1 MEQAETGLAGLLAY
15 CRLDDP
21 EPEQLA
27 VLELCR
33 RAAGAYLNQAGV
45 RPPPEGSA
53 RRAQY
58 DLCLWALTL
67 DSYDQRGGQQDQPL
81 KPNPALRQLINQLKL
96 TEGDGPCL

>member
-1 MEQAETGLAGLLAY
+1 MEREEAGLAGLLAY

-27 VLELCR
+27 VVKSLCR
-33 RAAGAYLNQAGV
+33 AAAAYLDQAGIR
-45 RPPPEGSA
+45 RPPEDSP

-67 DSYDQRGGQQDQPL
+67 DYYDQRGSQQEQPL
-81 KPNPALRQLINQLKL
+81 KPNPALRQLISQLKL
-96 TEGDGPCL
+96 TEEGGSL

>member
-33 RAAGAYLNQAGV
+33 RAAGAYLK
-45 RPPPEGSA
+45 GSA

-67 DSYDQRGGQQDQPL
+67 DSYDQRGAQQDQPL